1 MNTAE
6 FPAVPA
12 AVADAEIER
21 MIRAYEHHRSTPWP
35 PPHRTATPWQR
46 LRAWHRCRAAL
57 PVSPAGRAAVAALA
71 AALALVLLALL
82 AIGPA

>member
-6 FPAVPA
+6 QPAVTA
-12 AVADAEIER
+12 AVDAEIEA
-21 MIRAYEHHRSTPWP
+21 MIRAYEHRAATPWP

-46 LRAWHRCRAAL
+46 LRASYRCRAAL
-57 PVSPAGRAAVAALA
+57 PVPASGKAAVLVLA
-71 AALALVLLALL
+71 AALAVVLLALL